1 MSDLEVKVYLRKPF
15 TVDAVR
21 VTARNMPDVA
31 VWCDGNIIETVDGPK
46 IKVNVKRPLSPKQTI
61 ANIGDWV
68 LSSDSGFKVYT
79 APSFEN
85 NFDPVESVEIS
96 IVDILNGFSDTL
108 KYLRKKL

>member
-1 MSDLEVKVYLRKPF
+1 MNELDVRVYLRKPF

-21 VTARNMPDVA
+21 VTAKNMYDVA
-31 VWCDGNIIETVDGPK
+31 TWCDGNIIQTTDGPK

-61 ANIGDWV
+61 ANVGDWV

-85 NFDPVESVEIS
+85 TFDPVESVEIS

-108 KYLRKKL
+108 KYLRTKL